1 MIINENEKYI
11 NENKY
16 INKLIKT
23 TKTSIKQ
30 RLKKFIHFIPCQKV
44 ILEQQSQT

>member
-23 TKTSIKQ
+23 TK
-30 RLKKFIHFIPCQKV
+30 H
-44 ILEQQSQT
+44 QSNRA